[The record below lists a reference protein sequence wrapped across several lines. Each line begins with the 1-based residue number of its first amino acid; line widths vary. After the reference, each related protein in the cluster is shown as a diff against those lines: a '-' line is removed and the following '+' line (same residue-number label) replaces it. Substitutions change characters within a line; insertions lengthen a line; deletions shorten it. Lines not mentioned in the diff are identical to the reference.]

1 MFIIF
6 FHCLLFFSY
15 PFLLFAVCFF
25 VVYSC
30 YDAINSFLFFGGES
44 SLLSQIY
51 IHIFCLSVCVCVC
64 VFFIFYFH
72 FAFWLSWTILPNC
85 SLYVLRHY
93 NEKGK
98 NKHSFYH
105 LVCPTSCLYFF
116 LFLFVHFHTFWL
128 VSAVTDIGNSH
139 EHTSGYASCLSFY
152 HSKSKWLLSLWLE
165 SINNRKTH
173 KEIYI
178 CY

>member
-6 FHCLLFFSY
+6 FYCLLFFSY
-15 PFLLFAVCFF
+15 PFYYSLCVFF

-30 YDAINSFLFFGGES
+30 YVAINSFLFFGGES

-51 IHIFCLSVCVCVC
+51 IHIFCLSVFVC
-64 VFFIFYFH
+64 VFFMFYSH

-98 NKHSFYH
+98 NKHFYL
-105 LVCPTSCLYFF
+105 LVCPTSFLYFF
-116 LFLFVHFHTFWL
+116 PVSFCSFSHFLTCFSHWHRQLTHTY
-128 VSAVTDIGNSH
+128 V
-139 EHTSGYASCLSFY
+139 
-152 HSKSKWLLSLWLE
+152 
-165 SINNRKTH
+165 R
-173 KEIYI
+173 
-178 CY
+178 

>member
-1 MFIIF
+1 MVYWNSADKIKRCLLVHHFLPLFTIF
-6 FHCLLFFSY
+6 FLS
-15 PFLLFAVCFF
+15 FLLFAVCFF

-51 IHIFCLSVCVCVC
+51 IHIFCLSVFVC
-64 VFFIFYFH
+64 VFFMFYSH

-116 LFLFVHFHTFWL
+116 PVSFCSFSHFLTCF
-128 VSAVTDIGNSH
+128 GSH
-139 EHTSGYASCLSFY
+139 WHRQLTQ
-152 HSKSKWLLSLWLE
+152 
-165 SINNRKTH
+165 T
-173 KEIYI
+173 YI
-178 CY
+178 RLR